1 MLPTYHRD
9 EMSDLGSSVIAVPHD
24 FDKCTTSETHQ
35 QTIWQLLGAIDSS
48 SDKLAKGI
56 P

>member
-1 MLPTYHRD
+1 
-9 EMSDLGSSVIAVPHD
+9 MSDLRSSVVAAPHD

-35 QTIWQLLGAIDSS
+35 QTIWQLLDTIDSS